1 MSHRWT
7 GVYNKGFGELNFL
20 ILSLPL
26 ERFEYAI
33 PCNRRPQ
40 PRNLPCR
47 KQHSRKRIT
56 AEGAAK
62 AGVKLVLALGGR
74 AQHCTIYVAE
84 TDDINKLY
92 DFLNPALSWAKCDI
106 MPVRE
111 NKD

>member
-1 MSHRWT
+1 MLFHVT
-7 GVYNKGFGELNFL
+7 VD
-20 ILSLPL
+20 
-26 ERFEYAI
+26 
-33 PCNRRPQ
+33 
-40 PRNLPCR
+40 
-47 KQHSRKRIT
+47 HSPETCPVVTNSPEKRIT

-74 AQHCTIYVAE
+74 AQHCTIYVVE

-92 DFLNPALSWAKCDI
+92 DYLSPALSWAKCDI